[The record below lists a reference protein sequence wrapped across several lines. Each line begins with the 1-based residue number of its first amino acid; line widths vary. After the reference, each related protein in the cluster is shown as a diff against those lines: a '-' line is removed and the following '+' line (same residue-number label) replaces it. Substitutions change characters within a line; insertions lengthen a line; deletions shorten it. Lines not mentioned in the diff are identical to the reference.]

1 VGSASNENYESSVYV
16 TIAKGSSSA
25 NYSLYV
31 PEGSGYIVSY
41 SILPLFGE
49 YVQKGYN
56 NASVTTAN
64 KDSAT
69 KYNVT
74 KNLSG
79 INLTLLPL
87 DRAISGTV
95 SLPDGTASVGYTIHV
110 PANKRGSGYQLEYR
124 LFRAMKA
131 VHTRRK
137 DTLALPELRLTR
149 QRHQLSM

>member
-1 VGSASNENYESSVYV
+1 LRLPIKSTTDGYVTSGYYATTGTVGKPELSTLVSTSSGNVDGINLNLIPGMEIRGGVSLPTGQQVNRNDFWLSVYV

-69 KYNVT
+69 K
-74 KNLSG
+74 S
-79 INLTLLPL
+79 
-87 DRAISGTV
+87 
-95 SLPDGTASVGYTIHV
+95 
-110 PANKRGSGYQLEYR
+110 
-124 LFRAMKA
+124 
-131 VHTRRK
+131 
-137 DTLALPELRLTR
+137 
-149 QRHQLSM
+149 

>member
-1 VGSASNENYESSVYV
+1 
-16 TIAKGSSSA
+16 
-25 NYSLYV
+25 
-31 PEGSGYIVSY
+31 
-41 SILPLFGE
+41 
-49 YVQKGYN
+49 VQKGYN

-110 PANKRGSGYQLEYR
+110 PPTREAVAINWSIR

-131 VHTRRK
+131 VHTRERI
-137 DTLALPELRLTR
+137 L
-149 QRHQLSM
+149 

>member
-1 VGSASNENYESSVYV
+1 
-16 TIAKGSSSA
+16 
-25 NYSLYV
+25 
-31 PEGSGYIVSY
+31 VSY

-79 INLTLLPL
+79 INLTLCLWTEL
-87 DRAISGTV
+87 YRYCI
-95 SLPDGTASVGYTIHV
+95 AS
-110 PANKRGSGYQLEYR
+110 
-124 LFRAMKA
+124 
-131 VHTRRK
+131 
-137 DTLALPELRLTR
+137 
-149 QRHQLSM
+149 

>member
-1 VGSASNENYESSVYV
+1 
-16 TIAKGSSSA
+16 
-25 NYSLYV
+25 
-31 PEGSGYIVSY
+31 VSY

-95 SLPDGTASVGYTIHV
+95 SLPDVRLRWIHN
-110 PANKRGSGYQLEYR
+110 PCSANKRGSGYQLEYSVVS
-124 LFRAMKA
+124 AMKA
-131 VHTRRK
+131 VHTRRRI
-137 DTLALPELRLTR
+137 L
-149 QRHQLSM
+149 

>member
-1 VGSASNENYESSVYV
+1 MYPKVQDICELLNSASV
-16 TIAKGSSSA
+16 
-25 NYSLYV
+25 
-31 PEGSGYIVSY
+31 
-41 SILPLFGE
+41 GE

-110 PANKRGSGYQLEYR
+110 PANKRGSGYQLEYSVVSGNEGG
-124 LFRAMKA
+124 AYKE
-131 VHTRRK
+131 K